1 MERWLTL
8 LRANNKKFDS
18 FRIMLGRG
26 VGLAAVVLVA
36 VFLIMAHSGEAY
48 ADIASGTSGSCSWV
62 IDDDGV
68 LTIFPTDGVSGQLA
82 SVSGRGLWFR
92 YREQITKVE
101 VSQGVKAGVVSQYLF
116 FGFSNCTEIDVQ
128 SLDTSSVTNMYY
140 MFGGCSSVTSL
151 DLSNFDTSAVTDM
164 AGIFDGCSSLAE
176 LNLSGFDTSAV
187 TNMTCMFYECG
198 SVTSLDLSDFDTSAV
213 TNMWG
218 MFNGCSSLVSL
229 DISNFNTSATTSM
242 NELFANCNSLTEVSL
257 GEDFRFNGNTSPASV
272 LPSNAI
278 AGYTANW
285 MRIDE
290 TAGPMSAVE
299 LRDNWDA
306 NASVWAGVWVREP
319 APTKYTLSFQA
330 PAGTVGSMA
339 NQKIVAESAGTIEKC
354 KFRTLGYNFDH
365 WEVVGSS
372 PVVSYNDMA
381 QIPANTYAAGSTIT
395 LNAVFVPAN
404 NSATMNNGEFTFTL
418 RGGEKATFPNI
429 PAGTAYQVF
438 EETPD
443 GWVLV
448 DSSNESGTIGP
459 LEDSAAMFLNQYQ
472 QGVTTASIFGTVTL
486 DWKAAVNGAFKFK
499 LTNEDDEIIGIIN
512 NASGGMLKFDPIRYT
527 EQGEYVYTMEQI
539 PGNDSN
545 IDYDRHVETITV
557 QVEEDD
563 TGNLHASVI
572 YDADNARFNNR
583 TRPGALTVHKETENA
598 TEASKDSTFY
608 FKITFT
614 NPDGTL
620 AEGNAYSWYVT
631 DENGQPVATND
642 ELVTVSIVGNTETV
656 SYDGEDHYVSGFTYS
671 AETESGGSVPNSLIT
686 VAVKPD
692 KLAVAGGTEAGMYMM
707 NLTAEDFSVTSS
719 VYKNI
724 AVEYE
729 DGWISIVNG
738 ST

>member
-8 LRANNKKFDS
+8 LRANNEKFDS

-62 IDDDGV
+62 IDDEGV
-68 LTIFPTDGVSGQLA
+68 LVISPTDGVSGTLESYTA
-82 SVSGRGLWFR
+82 AIGPFDT
-92 YREQITKVE
+92 YKDQITKVF
-101 VSQGVKAGVVSQYLF
+101 VSPGVKTNEGCYKMF
-116 FGFSNCTEIDVQ
+116 ENFSNCTEMDLHN
-128 SLDTSSVTNMYY
+128 LDTSAAT
-140 MFGGCSSVTSL
+140 T
-151 DLSNFDTSAVTDM
+151 M
-164 AGIFDGCSSLAE
+164 AGMFAGCR
-176 LNLSGFDTSAV
+176 GITD
-187 TNMTCMFYECG
+187 
-198 SVTSLDLSDFDTSAV
+198 LDLSDFNTDNVTDMSSMFASCFNLESLNLSSFNTSNVTSMYSMFYRCISLTDLNISSFGTGNV
-213 TNMWG
+213 TNMG
-218 MFNGCSSLVSL
+218 MMFGTSTGYNFSLVS
-229 DISNFNTSATTSM
+229 IT
-242 NELFANCNSLTEVSL
+242 L
-257 GEDFRFNGNTSPASV
+257 GEDFSFKGNNITAPYQWTM
-272 LPSNAI
+272 LPSSAI
-278 AGYTANW
+278 AGYTTNW
-285 MRIDE
+285 VKEDGTTE
-290 TAGPMSAVE
+290 PMSSAD

-306 NASVWAGVWVREP
+306 NAGNWAGTWVREELP
-319 APTKYTLSFQA
+319 TQYTITFTAPEDA
-330 PAGTVGSMA
+330 VGSMA
-339 NQKIVAESAGTIEKC
+339 NQKARFDEQKKIDKCLFRKLGGT
-354 KFRTLGYNFDH
+354 FDH
-365 WEVVGSS
+365 WEVAGSN
-372 PVVSYNDMA
+372 PVVTYND
-381 QIPANTYAAGSTIT
+381 QDIIPANTYTAGAVVT
-395 LNAVFVPAN
+395 LNAVFVPSN

-527 EQGEYVYTMEQI
+527 EPGEYVYTMEQI

-583 TRPGALTVHKETENA
+583 TRPGALTVHKEAENA

-671 AETESGGSVPNSLIT
+671 AETESGGSVPISLIT